1 MSKSII
7 IFVAIAVMVIFIA
20 TIYVIDFIKNKS
32 REEKIVAVKEWLL
45 FCVTKME
52 NIYGSG
58 TGQMKLRA
66 AWDFALQRFPFL
78 AMIVTFDEFSKW
90 IDEALEQMKEMLKND
105 KIESFVTSE
114 IVP

>member
-1 MSKSII
+1 MKTNSIVLI
-7 IFVAIAVMVIFIA
+7 VVILAVVLAVSYFVFTFIR
-20 TIYVIDFIKNKS
+20 KS
-32 REEKIVAVKEWLL
+32 REEKITAVKEWLL

-58 TGQMKLRA
+58 TGQIKLRA

-78 AMIVTFDEFSKW
+78 AMLVTFDEFSEW
-90 IDEALEQMKEMLKND
+90 IDEALEKMKEMLKNE
-105 KIESFVTSE
+105 KIESFITSE

>member
-1 MSKSII
+1 MKTNSIVLI
-7 IFVAIAVMVIFIA
+7 VVILVVVLAVSYFVFTFIR
-20 TIYVIDFIKNKS
+20 KS
-32 REEKIVAVKEWLL
+32 REEKITAVKEWLL

-58 TGQMKLRA
+58 TGQIKLRA

-78 AMIVTFDEFSKW
+78 AMLVTFDEFSKW
-90 IDEALEQMKEMLKND
+90 IDEALEKMKEMLKNE
-105 KIESFVTSE
+105 KIESFITSE

>member
-1 MSKSII
+1 MKTNSIVLI
-7 IFVAIAVMVIFIA
+7 VVILAVVLAVFYFVFTFIR
-20 TIYVIDFIKNKS
+20 KS
-32 REEKIVAVKEWLL
+32 REEKITAVKEWLL

-58 TGQMKLRA
+58 TGQIKLRA

-78 AMIVTFDEFSKW
+78 AMLVTFDEFSKW
-90 IDEALEQMKEMLKND
+90 IDEALEQMKDMLKNE
-105 KIESFVTSE
+105 KIESFITSE

>member
-1 MSKSII
+1 METNSIVLI
-7 IFVAIAVMVIFIA
+7 VVILVVVLAVSYFVFTFIR
-20 TIYVIDFIKNKS
+20 KS
-32 REEKIVAVKEWLL
+32 REEKITAVKEWLL

-58 TGQMKLRA
+58 TGQIKLRA

-78 AMIVTFDEFSKW
+78 AMLVTFDEFSKW
-90 IDEALEQMKEMLKND
+90 IDEALEKMKDMLKNE
-105 KIESFVTSE
+105 KIESFITSE